1 MILRCP
7 GLRRGYI
14 DEEPTTHGV
23 VSKLHCVVP
32 CGALCLSIGYP
43 NTPGAIH
50 ERVYL
55 RRSLEETNDFQD
67 GQPVLF
73 FADPGKTIYFSANPS
88 HSLIN
93 CDVNLAGVLV
103 DSP

>member
-1 MILRCP
+1 MSGSTP
-7 GLRRGYI
+7 GLHERR
-14 DEEPTTHGV
+14 EPTTHGV

-50 ERVYL
+50 ERVYQPSFVGGDQ
-55 RRSLEETNDFQD
+55 RFQD
-67 GQPVLF
+67 GQPVPF